1 MCQIPCLYSKAPSNH
16 LSINTIVSNLLYCLY
31 VEPLRSHEATWTG
44 NLEATNCRA
53 CYRTTLTTHDLFD
66 PPRKICKKFKCECL
80 FFLEIAWNWLPVKW
94 QFQVA
99 TVLFFQS
106 YSNFSL
112 FICILIAKKDS
123 KRVQGVALQNNINRY
138 VGLPIIPKLIFYGF
152 FCRPTSNS

>member
-1 MCQIPCLYSKAPSNH
+1 MSLCRASSFTRGN
-16 LSINTIVSNLLYCLY
+16 LSRQLGGNQLQSMLPDYFDNTWS
-31 VEPLRSHEATWTG
+31 LRSPKKNMW
-44 NLEATNCRA
+44 
-53 CYRTTLTTHDLFD
+53 
-66 PPRKICKKFKCECL
+66 KFKCECL

-152 FCRPTSNS
+152 FCRPTIIPKLIFYGCL